1 MKTNKM
7 ISRLFTTLLVLV
19 MAMATTQ
26 TFAQDKKAAAPEKK
40 KECKMDKKECKMDKK
55 DCKMKMKECK
65 MDKKECKMDK
75 KECNMDKKECKMDK
89 KAGCCAKKAKTTT
102 TAKGTYVC
110 PMHPEV
116 KSDKPGVCPKCKMA
130 LEKK

>member
-40 KECKMDKKECKMDKK
+40 KECKMDKKECK
-55 DCKMKMKECK
+55 
-65 MDKKECKMDK
+65 
-75 KECNMDKKECKMDK
+75 MDKKECKMDK